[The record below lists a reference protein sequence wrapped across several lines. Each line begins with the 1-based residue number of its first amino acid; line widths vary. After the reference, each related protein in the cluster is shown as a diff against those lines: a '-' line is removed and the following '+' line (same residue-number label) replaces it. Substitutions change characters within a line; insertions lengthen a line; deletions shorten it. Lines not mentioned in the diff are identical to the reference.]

1 MRMRSLAIH
10 FAGILTAVAALA
22 SSGFAASTEQFAK
35 ANQEY
40 ADGKFKE
47 AAADYESIVQSADWS
62 AALFYNLGNAYFR
75 TGEFGRAI
83 LNYER
88 ALALEPN
95 HPEAQANLRI
105 ARDEARALEL
115 APAWPDRIMR
125 NATVMQLTVAAAV
138 LFWAG
143 LFLLVS
149 FLLSKRRRGSRLG
162 LAFCC
167 LLAAAALVAAL
178 FATERGPRGK
188 GLAIVTA
195 PEINARLATADTA
208 STVLALP
215 AGSEIK
221 VEQQRGDW
229 VYALL
234 PNSLHGWL
242 PASAIQS
249 VRLQVL

>member
-1 MRMRSLAIH
+1 MKTRLSIVY
-10 FAGILTAVAALA
+10 FAGILAAFLA
-22 SSGFAASTEQFAK
+22 LTSPAFAETPDQFAK
-35 ANQEY
+35 GNQEY

-47 AAADYESIVQSADWS
+47 AVADYESLVQSGDWS
-62 AALFYNLGNAYFR
+62 APLFYNLGNAYFR
-75 TGEFGRAI
+75 AREFGKAI

-88 ALALEPN
+88 ALALEPH

-115 APAWPDRIMR
+115 APTWTDRIVQ
-125 NATVMQLTVAAAV
+125 NATTTQLSVAAAI
-138 LFWAG
+138 LFWLG
-143 LFLLVS
+143 LFFVVRFFFS
-149 FLLSKRRRGSRLG
+149 SRRRGGRLA
-162 LAFCC
+162 LAFCG
-167 LLAAAALVAAL
+167 LAAAAALAATL
-178 FATERGPRGK
+178 FAVERGPRGK
-188 GLAIVTA
+188 ALAVVTA
-195 PEINARLATADTA
+195 PEINARLATADTS

-234 PNSLHGWL
+234 PNNLHGWL

-249 VRLQVL
+249 VRL

>member
-1 MRMRSLAIH
+1 MIFRSSLIPS
-10 FAGILTAVAALA
+10 AGILVAIVAMA
-22 SSGFAASTEQFAK
+22 SSACGDTNDQFAK

-40 ADGKFKE
+40 ADGRFKE
-47 AAADYESIVQSADWS
+47 AVTDYESLVQSADWS
-62 AALFYNLGNAYFR
+62 AALFYNLGNACFR
-75 TGEFGRAI
+75 TGDFGRAI

-115 APAWPDRIMR
+115 APNWSDRFTR
-125 NATVMQLTVAAAV
+125 SATVNQLSVAAAI
-138 LFWAG
+138 LFWTG
-143 LFLLVS
+143 VFFFTFFLF
-149 FLLSKRRRGSRLG
+149 SKRRRAGSLG

-167 LLAAAALVAAL
+167 LLGSAALVAAL
-178 FATERGPRGK
+178 YATEEGPRGK
-188 GLAIVTA
+188 ALAIVTA

-215 AGSEIK
+215 AGSQIK
-221 VEQQRGDW
+221 LEQQRGDW

-234 PNSLHGWL
+234 PNNLHGWL
-242 PASAIQS
+242 PASAIQL
-249 VRLQVL
+249 VRL

>member
-1 MRMRSLAIH
+1 MRIRSLLIR
-10 FAGILTAVAALA
+10 FAAMSTALVVLG
-22 SSGFAASTEQFAK
+22 SSGLAGTSDQFAN
-35 ANQEY
+35 ANQGY
-40 ADGKFKE
+40 AEGRFKE
-47 AAADYESIVQSADWS
+47 AVAGYESLVQSGDWS

-75 TGEFGRAI
+75 AAEFGKAI

-115 APAWPDRIMR
+115 APAWPDRILR
-125 NATVMQLTVAAAV
+125 SATVMQLSIAAAV

-143 LFLLVS
+143 LFLLIF
-149 FLLSKRRRGSRLG
+149 FLLSNRRRRSRLV
-162 LAFCC
+162 LAFSC
-167 LLAAAALVAAL
+167 LLAAAALVVVL
-178 FATERGPRGK
+178 FATDRGPRGK

-234 PNSLHGWL
+234 PNNLHGWL
-242 PASAIQS
+242 PATAIES
-249 VRLQVL
+249 VRL

>member
-1 MRMRSLAIH
+1 MIFRSSILPSAAVLVAI
-10 FAGILTAVAALA
+10 ATVA
-22 SSGFAASTEQFAK
+22 SSACGDTNDQFTK

-47 AAADYESIVQSADWS
+47 AATDYESLVKSADWS

-75 TGEFGRAI
+75 SGDFGKAI

-115 APAWPDRIMR
+115 APSWPDRFIHS
-125 NATVMQLTVAAAV
+125 ATVNQLSVAAAI
-138 LFWAG
+138 LFWG
-143 LFLLVS
+143 GVF
-149 FLLSKRRRGSRLG
+149 FFTFFFLSKRRRIGG
-162 LAFCC
+162 LALGICC
-167 LLAAAALVAAL
+167 LLGSAALVAL
-178 FATERGPRGK
+178 LYATEEGPRGK
-188 GLAIVTA
+188 ALAIVTA

-215 AGSEIK
+215 AGSQIK

-234 PNSLHGWL
+234 PNNLHGWL
-242 PASAIQS
+242 PANAIQP
-249 VRLQVL
+249 VRL

>member
-1 MRMRSLAIH
+1 MIIRSSLIH
-10 FAGILTAVAALA
+10 AVGILLAFVAMG
-22 SSGFAASTEQFAK
+22 SSAFADTNDQFAK

-40 ADGKFKE
+40 ADGKFKD
-47 AAADYESIVQSADWS
+47 AVADYESIVQSADWS

-75 TGEFGRAI
+75 SGDFGKAI

-95 HPEAQANLRI
+95 HPEAQANVRI

-115 APAWPDRIMR
+115 APPWTDRFIR
-125 NATVMQLTVAAAV
+125 SATVNQLSAAGAI

-143 LFLLVS
+143 VFLLT
-149 FLLSKRRRGSRLG
+149 FCLFSKRRRGSAAVVG
-162 LAFCC
+162 FCC
-167 LLAAAALVAAL
+167 LLGAAAITAAL
-178 FATERGPRGK
+178 FAMERGPRGK
-188 GLAIVTA
+188 GLAVVTA

-215 AGSEIK
+215 AGSQIK

-234 PNSLHGWL
+234 PNNLHGWL
-242 PASAIQS
+242 PASAIQP
-249 VRLQVL
+249 VRL

>member
-1 MRMRSLAIH
+1 MTIRSFLIHSAAMVLAVVAIASPCL
-10 FAGILTAVAALA
+10 AGTND
-22 SSGFAASTEQFAK
+22 QFAK

-47 AAADYESIVQSADWS
+47 AVADYESLVQSADWS

-75 TGEFGRAI
+75 TADFGKAI

-115 APAWPDRIMR
+115 APAWTDRIMQS
-125 NATVMQLTVAAAV
+125 ATVTQLSVAAAV
-138 LFWAG
+138 LFWGGAF
-143 LFLLVS
+143 LFTF
-149 FLLSKRRRGSRLG
+149 FLFSKRRRRGGLA

-167 LLAAAALVAAL
+167 LIGAAALLVALLAL
-178 FATERGPRGK
+178 ERGPRGN

-242 PASAIQS
+242 PASATQP
-249 VRLQVL
+249 VRL